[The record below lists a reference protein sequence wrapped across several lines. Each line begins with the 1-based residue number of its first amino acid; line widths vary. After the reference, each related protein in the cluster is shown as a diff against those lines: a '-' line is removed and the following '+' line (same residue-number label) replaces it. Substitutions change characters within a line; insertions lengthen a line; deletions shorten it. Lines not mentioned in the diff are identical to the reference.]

1 MSIQDAYNVRLED
14 GWLEDEAQQDAV
26 AALSALLKQ
35 LETPGARPKG
45 IYMYG
50 PVGRGKSQLMDLFM
64 EQVAHPST
72 DSGQALP
79 SRRTHFHEFM
89 REMHKR
95 SYEIKGGDTVM
106 QITRD
111 LAADVRVLGFDEFY
125 ITNIADAMLLGRL
138 FEHMFKQGIV
148 IVATSNWPIDDL
160 FQNGRN
166 RKGFLP
172 FLRLLKNNLT
182 AVDLGDGQDYRRPE
196 APDWPLYLLESP
208 DTPSRLQDFFEEYAA
223 VGLALPNEFGSHA
236 RGRTAAKAYRGRTG
250 WYRFED
256 ICDRALGRNEYL
268 DLLRETDTLIIEG
281 VPRFASG
288 EADTA
293 LRLVTLIDICYE
305 LKRRVIVSGAA
316 YPDELYSDG
325 PAASAFRRVASRLA
339 EMQTW
344 GESPVAAS

>member
-1 MSIQDAYNVRLED
+1 MSIYDAYNARLED

-26 AALSALLKQ
+26 ASLSALLKQ

-50 PVGRGKSQLMDLFM
+50 PVGRGKSQLMGLFM
-64 EQVAHPST
+64 EQVAH
-72 DSGQALP
+72 LP

-95 SYEIKGGDTVM
+95 SHEIKSGDTVM

-182 AVDLGDGQDYRRPE
+182 AVDLGDGQDYRRAE
-196 APDWPLYLLESP
+196 SPDWPLYLLESP
-208 DTPSRLQDFFEEYAA
+208 ETQARLQALFDQYALGEEKVA
-223 VGLALPNEFGSHA
+223 P
-236 RGRTAAKAYRGRTG
+236 GRIAAKAYRGRSG

-268 DLLRETDTLIIEG
+268 DLLRDTDTLIIEG
-281 VPRFASG
+281 VPRFVSG

-305 LKRRVIVSGAA
+305 LRRRVIVSGAA
-316 YPDELYSDG
+316 YPDELYADG

-344 GESPVAAS
+344 GEAPVKTT

>member
-1 MSIQDAYNVRLED
+1 M
-14 GWLEDEAQQDAV
+14 G
-26 AALSALLKQ
+26 
-35 LETPGARPKG
+35 
-45 IYMYG
+45 
-50 PVGRGKSQLMDLFM
+50 LFM
-64 EQVAHPST
+64 EQVAHAST
-72 DSGQALP
+72 GSRHGLP

-89 REMHKR
+89 REMHHR
-95 SYEIKGGDTVM
+95 SHEIKSGDTVQ
-106 QITRD
+106 QIARD

-138 FEHMFKQGIV
+138 FEHMFKNGIV

-196 APDWPLYLLESP
+196 SPDWPLYTLEA
-208 DTPSRLQDFFEEYAA
+208 SRLPVLFDEYASGPETSA
-223 VGLALPNEFGSHA
+223 PGKIV
-236 RGRTAAKAYRGRTG
+236 AKAYRGRTG
-250 WYRFED
+250 WYRFAD

-268 DLLRETDTLIIEG
+268 DLLRETDTLIVEG

-305 LKRRVIVSGAA
+305 LKRRVIVSAAA

-325 PAASAFRRVASRLA
+325 PAASAFLRVASRLS

-344 GESPVAAS
+344 GAAPVHAG

>member
-1 MSIQDAYNVRLED
+1 MSIGEAYNARLQD

-26 AALSALLKQ
+26 VQLAALLRQ
-35 LETPGARPKG
+35 LDTPGAMPKG

-50 PVGRGKSQLMDLFM
+50 PVGRGKSQLMGLFM
-64 EQVAHPST
+64 EQVAH
-72 DSGQALP
+72 LP

-89 REMHKR
+89 REMHQR
-95 SYEIKGGDTVM
+95 SHEIKSGDTVQ
-106 QITRD
+106 QIARD
-111 LAADVRVLGFDEFY
+111 LAAGVRVLGFDEFY

-138 FEHMFKQGIV
+138 FEYMFKHGIV
-148 IVATSNWPIDDL
+148 IVATSNWPIEDL

-196 APDWPLYLLESP
+196 SPDWPLYLLESP
-208 DTPSRLQDFFEEYAA
+208 QTPARLQALFDEYAA
-223 VGLALPNEFGSHA
+223 DGTEAGGSLPNEFGSYPA
-236 RGRTAAKAYRGRTG
+236 PGRIVAEAYRGRTG
-250 WYRFED
+250 WYRFAD

-268 DLLRETDTLIIEG
+268 DLLRETDTLVIEG

-288 EADTA
+288 EADAA

-305 LKRRVIVSGAA
+305 LKRRVIVSAAA

-344 GESPVAAS
+344 GEAPVAAS